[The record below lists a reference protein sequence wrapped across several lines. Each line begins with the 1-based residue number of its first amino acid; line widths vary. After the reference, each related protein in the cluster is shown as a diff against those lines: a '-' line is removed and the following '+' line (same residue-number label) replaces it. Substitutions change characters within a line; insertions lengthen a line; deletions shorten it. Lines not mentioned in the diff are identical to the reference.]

1 MRQKLEKWWK
11 RIIIAGLVISIVSVG
26 FVVYPKQKQI
36 VLTFGMFAGNQ
47 WNVPDDD
54 CYKMIDQA
62 IKEFEEEYK
71 GEALGRR
78 GKEYC
83 LFNLI
88 YPQKSIGA
96 KIQAE
101 RDNEYKEVKKVV
113 KAEIIMIKEKAK
125 NFRNKEKINID
136 DETKRIAEKLS
147 FLEDNL
153 KIITNLKELNFLVKN
168 PQKLKDDMLQSEF
181 IEELLMKLKAV
192 EEQEKDENKYDN
204 QKYGIDK
211 VKLLLNFLEKIINK

>member
-1 MRQKLEKWWK
+1 
-11 RIIIAGLVISIVSVG
+11 
-26 FVVYPKQKQI
+26 
-36 VLTFGMFAGNQ
+36 
-47 WNVPDDD
+47 
-54 CYKMIDQA
+54 
-62 IKEFEEEYK
+62 
-71 GEALGRR
+71 
-78 GKEYC
+78 
-83 LFNLI
+83 
-88 YPQKSIGA
+88 
-96 KIQAE
+96 
-101 RDNEYKEVKKVV
+101 
-113 KAEIIMIKEKAK
+113 MIKEKAK

-192 EEQEKDENKYDN
+192 EEQEKDESKYDN

-211 VKLLLNFLEKIINK
+211 AKLLLNFLEKISDENFRELFSYTFTSKIDRFTEFIERDLFKIKENKLK